1 MTLEQRVR
9 MVANEI
15 DASRVMAL
23 EIHGGRVIVSGD
35 RQKAVQPEPGGE
47 IQVIRSGLD
56 GPRVPR
62 RIESFELADLA
73 RRYQSLDCGS
83 STPVVMAESVF
94 SGHLLVNAGCYQDG
108 RFTGRQTV
116 LGRRELVAVPG
127 MTPEH
132 VDQALA
138 DLAEVAG
145 PRVVRVDYRAADS
158 FSGEE
163 IRVTLPTSTQLTR
176 LGSPCSPQV
185 TRSLDFDGEKWGM
198 LMSVSCE
205 SSYASKPE
213 RPFALADVAGADVVR
228 ALEDLKNA
236 LQSHYERK
244 VVLDWAWVERRDDG
258 VLVMSTP
265 GAYNESEK
273 LDLRIPLRRG

>member
-1 MTLEQRVR
+1 
-9 MVANEI
+9 MVASEI

-23 EIHGGRVIVSGD
+23 EVNGGRVIVSGD

-47 IQVIRSGLD
+47 VQVIRSGLD

-62 RIESFELADLA
+62 RIESFELVDVA

-108 RFTGRQTV
+108 RFMGRQTV

-145 PRVVRVDYRAADS
+145 PRVARLEYRS
-158 FSGEE
+158 PSKYTGEA
-163 IRVTLPTSTQLTR
+163 IVA
-176 LGSPCSPQV
+176 
-185 TRSLDFDGEKWGM
+185 SLDPSTSLREYDRPCAPEVSRHLGFEGEKWGM
-198 LMSVSCE
+198 LMYVSC
-205 SSYASKPE
+205 ASLSPE
-213 RPFALADVAGADVVR
+213 RPEGSLLLAEVTGADFVR
-228 ALEDLKNA
+228 ALEELKA
-236 LQSHYERK
+236 AVVARFGK
-244 VVLDWAWVERRDDG
+244 VWFYSIWVERRDDG

-273 LDLRIPLRRG
+273 LDLRVPLRRG